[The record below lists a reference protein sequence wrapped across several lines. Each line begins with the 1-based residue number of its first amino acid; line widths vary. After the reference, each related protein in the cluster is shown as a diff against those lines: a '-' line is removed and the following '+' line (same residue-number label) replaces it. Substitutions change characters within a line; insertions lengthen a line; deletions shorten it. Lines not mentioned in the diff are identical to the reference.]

1 MSAQDHRRIGGA
13 VNVPLIVSEHHRSV
27 RTPYEKPSP
36 SCPVPGDGF
45 LSSRHEMGGTAGIKS
60 GSAWLASRKRWP
72 PAISPPAKRRNRQG
86 DRRLRERVSNRR
98 SRRASGAR
106 GVVDR
111 HRLDADRD
119 GWIRRAGGMTPLSR
133 LPPSLRADRIARSE
147 YPLGASHSNFE
158 HYNAVQ
164 RDIGA
169 FNRTARNGQPDA
181 VGFTALVAWTFKDAL
196 IKRLDAGIDAEAD
209 DPAALSHTETGA
221 RPR

>member
-1 MSAQDHRRIGGA
+1 
-13 VNVPLIVSEHHRSV
+13 
-27 RTPYEKPSP
+27 
-36 SCPVPGDGF
+36 
-45 LSSRHEMGGTAGIKS
+45 
-60 GSAWLASRKRWP
+60 
-72 PAISPPAKRRNRQG
+72 
-86 DRRLRERVSNRR
+86 
-98 SRRASGAR
+98 
-106 GVVDR
+106 
-111 HRLDADRD
+111 
-119 GWIRRAGGMTPLSR
+119 MTPLSR